1 MRILFYMPVVYGSIE
16 DRIAWV
22 KNKKMR
28 GELIYN
34 IVDTEKLG
42 CEVLASPT
50 KCYGIANKRLYIY
63 NTFKFLCLSPK
74 YDIIYT
80 PYFQGLEW
88 LIYLR
93 ALGLFRKRIVVWHHN
108 PIERQQKFW
117 GRLKQKLFFRGC
129 DALLFFTDELKK
141 LSLDQGCPAD
151 KLHVIDWGPD
161 MAYFNVIRPLYA
173 ECKGYYLMSGSDSRD
188 FDSAMEAFMGLPHI
202 DFDVCPPSDDLY
214 EKYKNASE
222 NTHIYRFEKNNKGY
236 EKIAQKTADCKA
248 VIIIT
253 KPIPGRKLPSG
264 LTSICE
270 AIALG
275 KPCIITDNPYFSDE
289 MRHAGFAKF
298 VKVGDVEGI
307 RKAIVELEENPELR
321 LQMSEAALAYARK
334 YSSENTAKQLV
345 EIFKNVLKK

>member
-22 KNKKMR
+22 KSKKMR

-50 KCYGIANKRLYIY
+50 KCYGIADKRLYIY

-88 LIYLR
+88 LIYLK

-161 MAYFNVIRPLYA
+161 MAYFDAIRPLYA

-270 AIALG
+270 AIAL
-275 KPCIITDNPYFSDE
+275 
-289 MRHAGFAKF
+289 
-298 VKVGDVEGI
+298 
-307 RKAIVELEENPELR
+307 
-321 LQMSEAALAYARK
+321 
-334 YSSENTAKQLV
+334 
-345 EIFKNVLKK
+345 